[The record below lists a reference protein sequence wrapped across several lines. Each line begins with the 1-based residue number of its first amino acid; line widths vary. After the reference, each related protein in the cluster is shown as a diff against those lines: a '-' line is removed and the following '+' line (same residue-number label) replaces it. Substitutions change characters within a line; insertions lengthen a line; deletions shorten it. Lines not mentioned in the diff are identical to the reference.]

1 MSGNNPGFK
10 NTFVTNNNNTEP
22 GFICLD
28 FKCLNTKVDIKNL
41 LSNFDLDLKVNL
53 QKCICTEYQY

>member
-28 FKCLNTKVDIKNL
+28 FKCLNTKVDFKNL
-41 LSNFDLDLKVNL
+41 LSNFDLDLKVNRG
-53 QKCICTEYQY
+53 